1 LEGSSTTSFFNWET
15 AAPFVPE
22 TLGTSETLPHDLSIT
37 RLFPNICPEV
47 IRAEHDATAPPRT
60 TTSSIRNEKNTED
73 TGFATLCFAVFQNLS
88 HTTSCYLTSSKEF
101 PNKQKNKNKNTNTN
115 KTRARSMRVYF
126 LHHHLRASTSA
137 IWKERKKNTHTHNN
151 KMEQESITTTT
162 NSLRLLFFT
171 HCVCAPDFV
180 CLVEKLETRNSLA
193 KRTLPILHLM

>member
-1 LEGSSTTSFFNWET
+1 
-15 AAPFVPE
+15 
-22 TLGTSETLPHDLSIT
+22 
-37 RLFPNICPEV
+37 LFPNICPEV

-73 TGFATLCFAVFQNLS
+73 TGFATTLCFAVFQNLS

-101 PNKQKNKNKNTNTN
+101 PKKQKKKKKNEKNKNTN
-115 KTRARSMRVYF
+115 KTRARSMRVSF

-137 IWKERKKNTHTHNN
+137 IWKERKKKHTHNNNN

-162 NSLRLLFFT
+162 DSLRLLFFT
-171 HCVCAPDFV
+171 HCVCAPDSV

-193 KRTLPILHLM
+193 KRTLLMLHLM